1 MTPTGQPVPTAL
13 ARRRTPAIVDGA
25 SVAAAGL
32 VQAALI
38 LAAVAG
44 LRKEAMFVGRLNKF
58 EIWEP
63 GRFNENNKGNE
74 AVAAAAIKNLN
85 L

>member
-1 MTPTGQPVPTAL
+1 MDWAGGIPGTVSSPPHTTPEESPMTPTGQSVPTTL

-38 LAAVAG
+38 LAAPAVGHGLVAVRSLRGSG
-44 LRKEAMFVGRLNKF
+44 LD
-58 EIWEP
+58 
-63 GRFNENNKGNE
+63 
-74 AVAAAAIKNLN
+74 
-85 L
+85 

>member
-1 MTPTGQPVPTAL
+1 MDWAGGISGTVGSPHTTSEESLMTPTGQPVPSAL

-38 LAAVAG
+38 LAAPAVGHGLVAVRSLRGSG
-44 LRKEAMFVGRLNKF
+44 LD
-58 EIWEP
+58 
-63 GRFNENNKGNE
+63 
-74 AVAAAAIKNLN
+74 
-85 L
+85 